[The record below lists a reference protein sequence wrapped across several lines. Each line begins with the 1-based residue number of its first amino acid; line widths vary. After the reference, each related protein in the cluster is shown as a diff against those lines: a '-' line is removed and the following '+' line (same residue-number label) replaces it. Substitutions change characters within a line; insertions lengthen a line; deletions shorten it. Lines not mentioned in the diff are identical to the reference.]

1 MSISYTKTLPIL
13 GEYDVVV
20 AGGGPAGIGAA
31 VRAARDGARVLMIER
46 SGVLGGNLTLGHV
59 CPLLGSVA
67 PGTFY
72 DEVAALFMRGH
83 EDAPIHK
90 TRNGVE
96 IPIDHEEAKCRLT
109 ALVAESGAEFWLST
123 PIVDTLTE
131 SNRVTGVVVSTA
143 TGLGAVM
150 GKVVIDATGD
160 GTVAALAGAEFAIGR
175 DSDGL
180 TQPCTIEF
188 LVTGVDESVGISA
201 WGGSDPV
208 KLPDG
213 REYRQVCRAAAE
225 SGELPSNVTIVRL
238 HRTFRPGER
247 SVNATQYNGLD
258 AFDPASVADAERSLR
273 AQIEQIMAFLRRN
286 VPGYENIRVVSSAGS
301 LGVRETRRILGDYI
315 LNDTDVEQGT
325 HRPDAAVRDAWFLID
340 IHNPSGG
347 GQAEGHSQ
355 PAKPYDIP
363 FACLLP
369 RGLEGIMTAGRCISG
384 THRAHASYRV
394 MAICLATGEAAGM
407 VAAKAAKTGKTPREV
422 APTQA

>member
-1 MSISYTKTLPIL
+1 MSISYTKSLPIL

-46 SGVLGGNLTLGHV
+46 NGVLGGNLTLGHV

-72 DEVAALFMRGH
+72 DEVVDLFRRGH
-83 EDAPIHK
+83 EDKQDHR
-90 TRNGVE
+90 TRNGLE

-131 SNRVTGVVVSTA
+131 GDRVTGVVVSTA

-160 GTVAALAGAEFAIGR
+160 GTVAALAGAEVAIGR

-188 LVTGVDESVGISA
+188 RVAGVDDSVGIAA

-213 REYRQVCRAAAE
+213 REYRQVCRDAAA

-238 HRTFRPGER
+238 HRTFQPEER
-247 SVNATQYNGLD
+247 SVNATQYNGLN
-258 AFDPASVADAERSLR
+258 AFDPASVADAERTLR
-273 AQIEQIMAFLRRN
+273 AQIEQIVAFLRRN

-301 LGVRETRRILGDYI
+301 LGVRETRRIIGDYV
-315 LNDTDVEQGT
+315 LSDADVEQGT

-340 IHNPSGG
+340 IHNPAGG
-347 GQAEGHSQ
+347 GQAEGFAQ

-407 VAAKAAKTGKTPREV
+407 IAAKAVKTGKTPRQV
-422 APTQA
+422 APRLD

>member
-1 MSISYTKTLPIL
+1 
-13 GEYDVVV
+13 
-20 AGGGPAGIGAA
+20 
-31 VRAARDGARVLMIER
+31 
-46 SGVLGGNLTLGHV
+46 
-59 CPLLGSVA
+59 
-67 PGTFY
+67 
-72 DEVAALFMRGH
+72 
-83 EDAPIHK
+83 
-90 TRNGVE
+90 
-96 IPIDHEEAKCRLT
+96 CRLT

-131 SNRVTGVVVSTA
+131 GNRVIGVVVSTP
-143 TGLGAVM
+143 TGLGAVL

-160 GTVAALAGAEFAIGR
+160 GTVAALAGAESAIGR

-188 LVTGVDESVGISA
+188 LISGVDESIGIAA

-213 REYRQVCRAAAE
+213 REYRQVCRAAAA

-238 HRTFRPGER
+238 HRTPRQGDR

-258 AFDPASVADAERSLR
+258 AFNPASVADAERVLR
-273 AQIEQIMAFLRRN
+273 GQIEQIVAFLRRN

-301 LGVRETRRILGDYI
+301 LGVRETRRIIGDYV
-315 LNDTDVEQGT
+315 LGDTDVEQGT
-325 HRPDAAVRDAWFLID
+325 HRADAAVRDAWFLID
-340 IHNPSGG
+340 IHNPAGG
-347 GQAEGHSQ
+347 GQAEGFAQ

-363 FACLLP
+363 FGCLLP

-407 VAAKAAKTGKTPREV
+407 VAAQAVKTGKTPREV
-422 APTQA
+422 APKAE

>member
-72 DEVAALFMRGH
+72 DEVVDLFCRGH
-83 EDAPIHK
+83 EDKQDHH
-90 TRNGVE
+90 TRNGLE

-131 SNRVTGVVVSTA
+131 GNRVTGVVVSTA

-160 GTVAALAGAEFAIGR
+160 GTVAALAGAEVAIGR
-175 DSDGL
+175 DADGL

-188 LVTGVDESVGISA
+188 RVAGVDDSVGIAA

-213 REYRQVCRAAAE
+213 REYRQVCRAAAA

-238 HRTFRPGER
+238 HRTFRPDER

-258 AFDPASVADAERSLR
+258 AFDPASVADAERTLR
-273 AQIEQIMAFLRRN
+273 GQIEQIVAFLRRN
-286 VPGYENIRVVSSAGS
+286 VPGYEHIHVVSSAGS
-301 LGVRETRRILGDYI
+301 LGVRETRRIIGDYV
-315 LNDTDVEQGT
+315 LSDADVEQGT

-340 IHNPSGG
+340 IHNPAGG
-347 GQAEGHSQ
+347 GQAEGFAQ

-407 VAAKAAKTGKTPREV
+407 IAAEAAKTGKTPRQV

>member
-1 MSISYTKTLPIL
+1 MSISYHKTLPIL
-13 GEYDVVV
+13 GEYDVLV

-46 SGVLGGNLTLGHV
+46 NGVLGGNLTLGHI

-72 DEVAALFMRGH
+72 DEVTALLLRGH
-83 EDAPIHK
+83 EDEPVHK
-90 TRNGVE
+90 TRNGIE

-131 SNRVTGVVVSTA
+131 GNRVIGVVVSTP
-143 TGLGAVM
+143 TGLGAVL

-160 GTVAALAGAEFAIGR
+160 GTVAALAGAESAIGR

-188 LVTGVDESVGISA
+188 LISGVDESIGIAA

-213 REYRQVCRAAAE
+213 REYRQVCRAAAA

-238 HRTFRPGER
+238 HRTPRQGDR

-258 AFDPASVADAERSLR
+258 AFNPASVADAERVLR
-273 AQIEQIMAFLRRN
+273 GQIEQIVAFLRRN

-301 LGVRETRRILGDYI
+301 LGVRETRRIIGDYV
-315 LNDTDVEQGT
+315 LGDTDVEQGT
-325 HRPDAAVRDAWFLID
+325 HRADAAVRDAWFLID
-340 IHNPSGG
+340 IHNPAGG
-347 GQAEGHSQ
+347 GQAEGFAQ

-363 FACLLP
+363 FGCLLP

-407 VAAKAAKTGKTPREV
+407 IAAKAAKSGKTPREV
-422 APTQA
+422 APKAE